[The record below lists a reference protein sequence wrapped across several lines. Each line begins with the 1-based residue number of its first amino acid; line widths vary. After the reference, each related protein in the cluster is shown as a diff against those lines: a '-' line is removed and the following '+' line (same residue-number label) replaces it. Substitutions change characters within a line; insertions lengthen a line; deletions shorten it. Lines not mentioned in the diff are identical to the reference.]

1 MGAAVLAEQGG
12 DGRKLSLLRRAAIF
26 EPFRIRNYRFQWTA
40 DLVTSWALE
49 METLVLGWYILV
61 ETGSVLLLTV
71 FGALLFLGTLLSPM
85 LGVVADRIGQR
96 RLICILRTCYV
107 VLSSA
112 VVLVILTGNL
122 TSELVLVIAFLSGLV
137 RPSEQGIRSS
147 LMASLVPGGLLLT
160 ATSLTRTTVDSAR
173 IVGALVGSGLFA
185 IVGITVTYL
194 VIVALFCL
202 GLAFTLAILIHT
214 DEGSGIHTSPVL
226 SRFSPWKELREG
238 LQYVWRTPHLQAAM
252 WIAVLVNFTVFPLS
266 IGLLPYVARE
276 VFGTD
281 QTGLGYLMASFAIG
295 SLVGSIILGMV
306 GHKVRPAR
314 AMIFFA
320 IVWHL
325 FLAMF
330 VWVDQF
336 FLGMILLG
344 LAGLAHNL
352 SLVPLVGLLMRTSD
366 PALRGRVMGV
376 RMLAI
381 YTLPVSLMV
390 AGWLIDS
397 INFHRT
403 MSLYMVVGIVLTVVI
418 AVRWRESVLR
428 KDAVANAI

>member
-1 MGAAVLAEQGG
+1 M
-12 DGRKLSLLRRAAIF
+12 
-26 EPFRIRNYRFQWTA
+26 
-40 DLVTSWALE
+40 
-49 METLVLGWYILV
+49 
-61 ETGSVLLLTV
+61 
-71 FGALLFLGTLLSPM
+71 
-85 LGVVADRIGQR
+85 
-96 RLICILRTCYV
+96 
-107 VLSSA
+107 
-112 VVLVILTGNL
+112 
-122 TSELVLVIAFLSGLV
+122 
-137 RPSEQGIRSS
+137 
-147 LMASLVPGGLLLT
+147 
-160 ATSLTRTTVDSAR
+160 
-173 IVGALVGSGLFA
+173 
-185 IVGITVTYL
+185 
-194 VIVALFCL
+194 
-202 GLAFTLAILIHT
+202 
-214 DEGSGIHTSPVL
+214 
-226 SRFSPWKELREG
+226 
-238 LQYVWRTPHLQAAM
+238 
-252 WIAVLVNFTVFPLS
+252 S

-276 VFGTD
+276 IFGTD

-330 VWVDQF
+330 VWVDQL
-336 FLGMILLG
+336 FLGMILIG

-366 PALRGRVMGV
+366 PGLRGRVMGV

-381 YTLPVSLMV
+381 YTLPISLMV

-403 MSLYMVVGIVLTVVI
+403 MSLYMVTGVALTLVI

-428 KDAVANAI
+428 KNSVANAI

>member
-1 MGAAVLAEQGG
+1 
-12 DGRKLSLLRRAAIF
+12 LSLLRRSAIF

-61 ETGSVLLLTV
+61 ETGSVLLLTL

-96 RLICILRTCYV
+96 RLICILRTGYV
-107 VLSSA
+107 ALSSA

-122 TSELVLVIAFLSGLV
+122 TSELVLAIAFLSGLV

-147 LMASLVPGGLLLT
+147 LMASLVPVGLLLT

-185 IVGITVTYL
+185 IVGIMATYL

-202 GLAFTLAILIHT
+202 GLAFTLAILIQL
-214 DEGSGIHTSPVL
+214 DEGSGTHPPPVS
-226 SRFSPWKELREG
+226 SRFSPWKELCEG
-238 LQYVWRTPHLQAAM
+238 LQYVWKTPHLRAAI
-252 WIAVLVNFTVFPLS
+252 WIAVLVNFTAFPLS

-276 VFGTD
+276 IFGTD

-330 VWVDQF
+330 VWVDQL
-336 FLGMILLG
+336 FLGMILIG

-366 PALRGRVMGV
+366 PGLRGRVMGV

-381 YTLPVSLMV
+381 YTLPISLMV

-403 MSLYMVVGIVLTVVI
+403 MSLYMVTGVALTLVI

-428 KDAVANAI
+428 KDSVANAI

>member
-1 MGAAVLAEQGG
+1 MSLA
-12 DGRKLSLLRRAAIF
+12 RRAAIF

-61 ETGSVLLLTV
+61 ETGSVLLLTI

-107 VLSSA
+107 ALSSV

-122 TSELVLVIAFLSGLV
+122 TSELVLAIAFLSGLV

-202 GLAFTLAILIHT
+202 GLVFTLAILIHI
-214 DEGSGIHTSPVL
+214 DEGSDTHPSPVL

-238 LQYVWRTPHLQAAM
+238 LQYVWKTPHLQAAM
-252 WIAVLVNFTVFPLS
+252 WIAVLVNFTAFPLS

-320 IVWHL
+320 IVWHV

-330 VWVDQF
+330 VWADQF

-381 YTLPVSLMV
+381 YTLPISLMV

-397 INFHRT
+397 INFYRT
-403 MSLYMVVGIVLTVVI
+403 MSLYMVVGTALTLVI

>member
-1 MGAAVLAEQGG
+1 
-12 DGRKLSLLRRAAIF
+12 LSLLRRAAIF

-107 VLSSA
+107 ALSSV

-122 TSELVLVIAFLSGLV
+122 TSELVLAIAFFSGLV

-147 LMASLVPGGLLLT
+147 LMASLVPARLLLT

-202 GLAFTLAILIHT
+202 GLAFTLAILVHIG
-214 DEGSGIHTSPVL
+214 EGNASHPPSA
-226 SRFSPWKELREG
+226 SSSFSPWKELREG
-238 LQYVWRTPHLQAAM
+238 LQYVWKTPHLRAAM
-252 WIAVLVNFTVFPLS
+252 WIAVLVNFTAFPLS

-276 VFGTD
+276 IFGTD

-330 VWVDQF
+330 VWVDQL

-366 PALRGRVMGV
+366 PAFWGRIMGV

-381 YTLPVSLMV
+381 YTLPISLMV

-403 MSLYMVVGIVLTVVI
+403 MSLYMVVGTALTLVI

-428 KDAVANAI
+428 KDSVANAI

>member
-1 MGAAVLAEQGG
+1 VDQSGN
-12 DGRKLSLLRRAAIF
+12 GRKLSQPRRATIF

-61 ETGSVLLLTV
+61 ETGSVLLLTM
-71 FGALLFLGTLLSPM
+71 FGALLFFGTLLSPM
-85 LGVVADRIGQR
+85 LGVIADRIGQR
-96 RLICILRTCYV
+96 RLICILRTLYV
-107 VLSSA
+107 VLSS
-112 VVLVILTGNL
+112 VVGLVILTGNL
-122 TSELVLVIAFLSGLV
+122 TPEVVLAIAFLSGLV

-147 LMASLVPGGLLLT
+147 LMASLVPARLLLT
-160 ATSLTRTTVDSAR
+160 ATSLSRTTLDSAR
-173 IVGALVGSGLFA
+173 VVGALVGSGLFA
-185 IVGITVTYL
+185 IVGIATTYL

-202 GLAFTLAILIHT
+202 GLAFTLAILVHI
-214 DEGSGIHTSPVL
+214 DESGDTHSPSVP

-238 LQYVWRTPHLQAAM
+238 LQYVWNTPHLQAAM
-252 WIAVLVNFTVFPLS
+252 WIALLVNFTAFPLS

-276 VFGTD
+276 IFGTD

-306 GHKVRPAR
+306 GNKVRPAR

-320 IVWHL
+320 IVWHA

-330 VWVDQF
+330 VWVDQL
-336 FLGMILLG
+336 FLGMILMG

-352 SLVPLVGLLMRTSD
+352 SLVPLVGLLMRTSN
-366 PALRGRVMGV
+366 PAFWGRVMGV

-381 YTLPVSLMV
+381 YTLPVSLMI

-403 MSLYMVVGIVLTVVI
+403 MSLYMVIGIVLTLVI

-428 KDAVANAI
+428 KDSVANAI